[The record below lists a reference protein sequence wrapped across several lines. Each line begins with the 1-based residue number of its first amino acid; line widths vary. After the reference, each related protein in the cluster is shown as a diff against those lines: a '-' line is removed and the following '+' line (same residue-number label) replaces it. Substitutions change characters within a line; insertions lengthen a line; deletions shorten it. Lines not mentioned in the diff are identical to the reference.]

1 MAKQSITA
9 IILIAVGSLLF
20 LEQIDILYLSARDYY
35 IYGAIIGG
43 ILWLINGVNRDDKK
57 GVLAGSFFFSFG
69 IVLWLMR
76 NYYFVRSDEFGIAS
90 FFLCLA
96 LANFVY
102 YIFKRNSTNNVIFG
116 VIFGVLGGGFLL
128 SHLDYYPLWRFFDH
142 IEQYWP
148 VAIIVFGIAIL
159 YKGLRK
165 KEAIRA
171 EQH

>member
-9 IILIAVGSLLF
+9 IILIAVGALLF
-20 LEQIDILYLSARDYY
+20 LEQLDVLYLSSRDYF
-35 IYGAIIGG
+35 IYGAIVGG
-43 ILWLINGVNRDDKK
+43 ILWFVNGVNREDKK
-57 GVLAGSFFFSFG
+57 GVLAGTFFFSFG

-76 NYYFVRSDEFGIAS
+76 NYYFVRDDEFGLAT

-102 YIFKRNSTNNVIFG
+102 FIFKRNSTNNAIFG

-128 SHLDYYPLWRFFDH
+128 AYLDYYPLWRFYYN

-148 VAIIVFGIAIL
+148 VVLIAFGL
-159 YKGLRK
+159 VLLFKGFRK
-165 KEAIRA
+165 REVIGA

>member
-20 LEQIDILYLSARDYY
+20 LEQIDLLYLSGRDYMV
-35 IYGAIIGG
+35 YGAIIGG
-43 ILWLINGVNRDDKK
+43 ILWFINGVNRSDKK
-57 GVLAGSFFFSFG
+57 GVLAGTFFFSFG
-69 IVLWLMR
+69 IVMWLMR
-76 NYYFVRSDEFGIAS
+76 NYYFFRSDELGFAA

-96 LANFVY
+96 LANLVYFV
-102 YIFKRNSTNNVIFG
+102 FKRSSTNNAIFG
-116 VIFGVLGGGFLL
+116 AIFGILGGGFLF
-128 SHLDYYPLWRFFDH
+128 SHLDYYPLWRFIDH

-148 VAIIVFGIAIL
+148 IAIIVFGLALL

-165 KEAIRA
+165 KEEFSA

>member
-9 IILIAVGSLLF
+9 IILITVGSLLF
-20 LEQIDILYLSARDYY
+20 LEQIDLLYLSGRDYLV
-35 IYGAIIGG
+35 YGAIVGG
-43 ILWLINGVNRDDKK
+43 ILWFINGINRDDKK
-57 GVLAGSFFFSFG
+57 GILAGTFFFSFG

-76 NYYFVRSDEFGIAS
+76 NYYFIRSDELGFSA

-102 YIFKRNSTNNVIFG
+102 FIFRRSSVNNIVFG
-116 VIFGVLGGGFLL
+116 VIFGILGGSLL
-128 SHLDYYPLWRFFDH
+128 ISHLDYYPYWRFFDH
-142 IEQYWP
+142 VEQFWP
-148 VAIIVFGIAIL
+148 VVLILFGFALL

-165 KEAIRA
+165 KEAINV